1 MIDLFVKTHKEVT
14 MQVLRYCWVMVCIS
28 IMLFFGTGIAQAEI
42 QVPTGYKA
50 EVFASGLAVP
60 ANVEFNDNEELF
72 VIEAAKDRILKI
84 TPDGA
89 ISVFAQSAPGAPLD
103 FAYAHW
109 VSPPYPYPTKAAFD
123 MNGNLWVGVTGW
135 YDDPYNPY
143 GDVLDTVYK
152 ITPEGVVVP
161 IARQWFG
168 SNVFFDI
175 AGLTFDANGYLYIGD
190 TWFPHDILKVDTTT
204 MTSTVFAANV
214 YSPIDL
220 LFDKEGN
227 LLVCAWDG
235 AAQKYSIF
243 QFAPDGTRTLYN
255 DTIPNPQAIAW
266 GPEGYL
272 YVADYTT
279 KTIYRFDPAT
289 MVATTFAAGFDY
301 AIDLGFDSKGNL
313 YVVDT
318 TIGQIIKISRAELPV
333 EIDIKPGS
341 YPNSIKLQDTGN
353 IPVAIFSTSTFDA
366 ATIDVASLKL
376 NGSEV
381 RIVKGKGL
389 QYSYDDVNADGLV
402 DLMVHF
408 DRGAL
413 ELSSGDT
420 SATVTGITLDGKKIQ
435 GTDSVV
441 VIE

>member
-1 MIDLFVKTHKEVT
+1 MLIFRTFLVIFFLN
-14 MQVLRYCWVMVCIS
+14 MVMP
-28 IMLFFGTGIAQAEI
+28 LLTQAEI

-50 EVFASGLAVP
+50 EIFVSGLSVP
-60 ANVEFNDNEELF
+60 ANVEFNDKGELF
-72 VIEAAKDRILKI
+72 VIEAAKDRILNI
-84 TPDGA
+84 TPNGT
-89 ISVFAQSAPGAPLD
+89 ISVFAKSAPEAPLD
-103 FAYAHW
+103 FAYAYW
-109 VSPPYPYPTKAAFD
+109 VSHPYPYPTKMDFD
-123 MNGNLWVGVTGW
+123 KDGNLWVGVTGW

-152 ITPEGVVVP
+152 ITPDGVVVP

-168 SNVFFDI
+168 SNMFFDI
-175 AGLTFDANGYLYIGD
+175 AGLTFDASGYLYIGD
-190 TWFPHDILKVDTTT
+190 TWYPHDILKVDTTT
-204 MTSTVFAANV
+204 MSATVFATGV

-227 LLVCAWDG
+227 LLVCAWDW
-235 AAQKYSIF
+235 ATQKYSIF
-243 QFAPDGTRTLYN
+243 RFAPDGTRTLYN

-279 KTIYRFDPAT
+279 KTIYRLDPAT
-289 MVATTFAAGFDY
+289 SVATAFAAGFDY
-301 AIDLGFDSKGNL
+301 PIDLGFDSKGNL

-318 TIGQIIKISRAELPV
+318 TIGQIIKISKAELPV

-341 YPNSIKLQDTGN
+341 FPNAIKLQDTGN

-366 ATIDVASLKL
+366 ANIDVATLEL
-376 NGSEV
+376 NGAGV
-381 RIVKGKGL
+381 RIVNGKGL
-389 QYSYDDVNADGLV
+389 QYSFDDVNGDGLM
-402 DLMVHF
+402 DLVVHF
-408 DRGAL
+408 DRGTL
-413 ELSSGDT
+413 ELTVGDT
-420 SATVTGITLDGKKIQ
+420 SATVTGTTQDGRQIQ